1 MALVDGKHLV
11 VVEDDAALRE
21 RITQALEYDGFTVSA
36 FGDALPFK
44 RHISAHGLPHL
55 AIIDLKLPSTHG
67 FQLSEDLKALGDV
80 PIVFISNED
89 ETETIIKGI
98 EWYADDYL
106 TKPFDLRELVV
117 RVRRVLSRVPN
128 FAYAQAPVVYIDA
141 WLSIDFANRRI
152 LLGDGRAL
160 ELTPTEA
167 SLLYIL
173 VNNAGRAV
181 ASDMLLARVWP
192 FDEVYEDTLR
202 VHMHRLRRK
211 VEPDPRQPRYIQT
224 ERSIGYRFCVP
235 EPEGDLRPAERAP

>member
-1 MALVDGKHLV
+1 MALADGKHLV
-11 VVEDDAALRE
+11 IVEDDDALRE
-21 RITQALEYDGFTVSA
+21 RIAQALEYDGFAVSA
-36 FGDALPFK
+36 FSDALPLR
-44 RHISAHGLPHL
+44 RHIGVHGLPHL

-89 ETETIIKGI
+89 ETETIITGI
-98 EWYADDYL
+98 EQYADDYL

-117 RVRRVLSRVPN
+117 RIRRVLSRIPDYS
-128 FAYAQAPVVYIDA
+128 YAQAPVVHIDA
-141 WLSIDFANRRI
+141 WLSIDFANSRI
-152 LLGDGRAL
+152 LSSDGRTA

-167 SLLYIL
+167 SLLHIL

-181 ASDMLLARVWP
+181 ASDVLLARVWP
-192 FDEVYEDTLR
+192 FEEVYEDTLR

-211 VEPDPRQPRYIQT
+211 VEPDPSRPRYIQT

-235 EPEGDLRPAERAP
+235 EPDGAPRSPEAAR